1 MSEGLVLDPKKL
13 NMSAA
18 SLTLAKNVAD
28 TLNKHYPG
36 HLWGVNVD
44 EKGGVVQVFNLA
56 LSGRWG
62 FVIKITDLAG
72 ADDLRKVMR
81 AGGEILERYRLHRG
95 ARRDGQIHDVK
106 RDIFGNKVFDR
117 G

>member
-1 MSEGLVLDPKKL
+1 MSGLVLDAADL
-13 NMSAA
+13 NLSAA

-28 TLNKHYPG
+28 TLHKHYPG

-44 EKGGVVQVFNLA
+44 ERGGIVTVHNLS

-62 FVIKITDLAG
+62 FVLKIRDLVL
-72 ADDLRKVMR
+72 ADDLRKVMQ
-81 AGGEILERYRLHRG
+81 AGGEILERYRLRRG
-95 ARRDGQIHDVK
+95 ARRDGDLMELQ

-117 G
+117 E